1 MATELFVTK
10 GWFTDDMQ
18 SAGQDLV
25 NELDK
30 SEGAV
35 SAAFW
40 VLEPEKKW
48 ELVIVSNLVTTDG
61 PRRYYQRIN
70 DINNKSALSDK
81 SIISLHDI
89 RVLSER
95 SRVFVDIVDNFS
107 HGLLLQNT
115 RLGSNFIGDLYVED
129 MFIYKL
135 DMKLVSNHRAEQ
147 LNYA

>member
-1 MATELFVTK
+1 MATELFITK
-10 GWFTDDMQ
+10 GWFTDEMQ

-40 VLEPEKKW
+40 ILEPEKKW

-70 DINNKSALSDK
+70 DINNKSDK
-81 SIISLHDI
+81 
-89 RVLSER
+89 R
-95 SRVFVDIVDNFS
+95 SRVFIDIMDNFS
-107 HGLLLQNT
+107 HGFLLQNT

-135 DMKLVSNHRAEQ
+135 DMKLISNHRAEQ

>member
-1 MATELFVTK
+1 MATELFITK
-10 GWFTDDMQ
+10 GWFTDEMQ

-40 VLEPEKKW
+40 ILEPEKKW

-70 DINNKSALSDK
+70 DINNKSDK

-95 SRVFVDIVDNFS
+95 NRVFLDVMDNFS
-107 HGLLLQNT
+107 HGFLLQNT

-135 DMKLVSNHRAEQ
+135 DMKLISNHRAEQ

>member
-1 MATELFVTK
+1 MAKELFVTK

-25 NELDK
+25 NELDM

>member
-1 MATELFVTK
+1 MAKELFVTK

-61 PRRYYQRIN
+61 PRRFYQRIN

>member
-1 MATELFVTK
+1 
-10 GWFTDDMQ
+10 
-18 SAGQDLV
+18 
-25 NELDK
+25 
-30 SEGAV
+30 
-35 SAAFW
+35 
-40 VLEPEKKW
+40 LEPEKKW

-70 DINNKSALSDK
+70 DINNKSDK

-95 SRVFVDIVDNFS
+95 NRVFLDVMDNFS
-107 HGLLLQNT
+107 HGFLLQNT

-135 DMKLVSNHRAEQ
+135 DMKLISNHRAEQ

>member
-1 MATELFVTK
+1 MATELFITK
-10 GWFTDDMQ
+10 GWFTDEMQ

-40 VLEPEKKW
+40 ILEPEKKW

-70 DINNKSALSDK
+70 DINNKSDK

-95 SRVFVDIVDNFS
+95 SRVFIDIMDNFS
-107 HGLLLQNT
+107 HGFLLQNT

>member
-1 MATELFVTK
+1 MATELFITK
-10 GWFTDDMQ
+10 GWFTDEMQ

-40 VLEPEKKW
+40 ILEPEKKW

-70 DINNKSALSDK
+70 DINNKSDK

-95 SRVFVDIVDNFS
+95 SRVFIDIMDNFS
-107 HGLLLQNT
+107 HGFLLQNT

-135 DMKLVSNHRAEQ
+135 DMKLISNHRAEQ